1 MAKSPAAFTPA
12 ALTFLRDLRTNNSRD
27 WFTPRKDEFDHL
39 LRRPMLALCEAVSDE
54 LRSFAVGHVTA
65 AAKAAKRIYRDV
77 RFSKDKTPYKTGV
90 SAIFPRAGLGK
101 DAGAVFYFG
110 VSPDAVRVA
119 VGLYNPGPVELAAV
133 RADIDRDSARFRR
146 LVTAKPLATLMG
158 PLGGDRLLRV
168 PKPYAA
174 DHPAADLLRH
184 KQWTFMATLPAS
196 TATRPG
202 LREALVDRFRAA
214 TPVVDHLNAIVL
226 ATVRDEA
233 GDDGR
238 PQRPTPMF

>member
-1 MAKSPAAFTPA
+1 MPKSPAAFTPP
-12 ALTFLRDLRTNNSRD
+12 ALAFLRDLRANNDRD
-27 WFTPRKDEFDHL
+27 WFTPRKAEFDRL
-39 LRRPMLALCEAVSDE
+39 LRRPMLALCEAVSDD
-54 LRSFAVGHVTA
+54 LRAFAVGHVTA
-65 AAKAAKRIYRDV
+65 PAKAAKRIYRDV

-133 RADIDRDSARFRR
+133 RADIDRDPGRFTR
-146 LVTAKPLATLMG
+146 LVTAKPLTKLMG
-158 PLGGDRLLRV
+158 PLGGERLLRV
-168 PKPYAA
+168 PKPYPA

-184 KQWTFMATLPAS
+184 KQWTFAVTLPA
-196 TATRPG
+196 TMAIKPG
-202 LREALVDRFRAA
+202 LREAFVERFRAA

-226 ATVRDEA
+226 AATAGEADE
-233 GDDGR
+233 R
-238 PQRPTPMF
+238 PQRPAPMF